1 MAWEFPLMF
10 IKMNN
15 FIKNLKITKNQRI
28 MKTFIFNIIVTL
40 SMTFSVFSQEKPEPV
55 TNQMEPLSF
64 MLGQWEGDSW
74 SMTREGKVESKIKE
88 HIYCKTDCNIMIA
101 EGLGT
106 KIDPETNETIVVHD
120 AYGVM
125 YVDPE
130 TSNLTLRAYKDSEI
144 VESEIEL
151 IEDKIIRWKMVI
163 PNQGTVRF
171 TSDYSKEDKWIEIG
185 EFSKDG
191 ENWMQFLGMDLTK
204 IAD

>member
-1 MAWEFPLMF
+1 MKIF
-10 IKMNN
+10 IY
-15 FIKNLKITKNQRI
+15 
-28 MKTFIFNIIVTL
+28 NIIVTL

-74 SMTREGKVESKIKE
+74 SMTREGRVESKIKE